1 VTAHMAETPVPM
13 AFLTLGFWEVVV
25 LVVAL
30 AVLLGVPMIV
40 VAVWMRLRRVIDR
53 RRGAGP
59 SRR

>member
-1 VTAHMAETPVPM
+1 MAETPVPM

-40 VAVWMRLRRVIDR
+40 VALWMRLRRVIDR
-53 RRGAGP
+53 RRGDGP